1 MSATISTEQTELPA
15 YQVVR
20 RQRIID
26 AGKELL
32 RAQDYD
38 SIQIRDVASAAN
50 VALGTLY
57 RYFNSKEHLYANV
70 VYDWALPFAQRKVA
84 TDTGL
89 TTTEA
94 ISLRLRN
101 ALSSF
106 EKHPYFYKAILQL
119 RSSTA
124 PDVAPVMARLGE
136 ALEAPIRAEMS
147 ALDDAEAADITVM
160 VWAVLLDV
168 VSRVYLQDKTMEEAY
183 GVLDRFVALIQYRL
197 ELAEA

>member
-1 MSATISTEQTELPA
+1 MAGTISTEQVELPA

-26 AGKELL
+26 AGKDLL

-38 SIQIRDVASAAN
+38 SIQIRDVASEAN

-70 VYDWALPFAQRKVA
+70 VYDWALPFAQRTMA
-84 TDTGL
+84 PEADL
-89 TTTEA
+89 STTEVIA
-94 ISLRLRN
+94 RRLRN

-124 PDVAPVMARLGE
+124 EDVAPVMARLGE
-136 ALEAPIRAEMS
+136 VLEAPIREEMS
-147 ALDDAEAADITVM
+147 VLDDAEAADITVM
-160 VWAVLLDV
+160 VWALLLDV
-168 VSRVYLQDKTMEEAY
+168 VSRVILQNMTMEQAY
-183 GVLDRFVALIQYRL
+183 GVLDRFVALIQHRL
-197 ELAEA
+197 EQAEA